1 MESNRIGLI
10 AGNGQFPILF
20 SRAAAKRGFSV
31 AAVAHLNETQTD
43 LQRHVDAIEW
53 IHVGQ
58 LGKLIR
64 FFEHQGVREVA
75 LVGGIDKSRMFTD
88 IKPDLTAI
96 RLLARMR
103 NTSDDGLLSGV
114 ANALES
120 RGLIVR
126 PSTFLL
132 PELLAE
138 EGCWTRRKPTRQ
150 ELTDI
155 RLGWRLAK
163 AVGGLDIGQCVVVGR
178 GSVLAVEAIDGTDA
192 TLLRGGALGRGR
204 AVAVKVCKPGQDER
218 FDVPAVGLKTVQTMV
233 DAHIQVLAIEARR
246 AIVFDRED
254 MVEAANRHRLT
265 IVALEAP

>member
-1 MESNRIGLI
+1 
-10 AGNGQFPILF
+10 
-20 SRAAAKRGFSV
+20 
-31 AAVAHLNETQTD
+31 
-43 LQRHVDAIEW
+43 
-53 IHVGQ
+53 
-58 LGKLIR
+58 
-64 FFEHQGVREVA
+64 
-75 LVGGIDKSRMFTD
+75 
-88 IKPDLTAI
+88 
-96 RLLARMR
+96 
-103 NTSDDGLLSGV
+103 
-114 ANALES
+114 
-120 RGLIVR
+120 
-126 PSTFLL
+126 LL